1 MPWQQVIWNVRNP
14 RSFKQDSTLKTT
26 FLFFSRNFNK
36 NQWWCYCK
44 ACCCLLLRFFF
55 CMIGK
60 TEPEQWQ
67 QWQIFIAFF
76 LKYDCKV
83 LISSIKILEVCASIS
98 MSKGAVKKWSIFV
111 RKMRWTSKLNSN
123 FKEITSGVDLTV
135 IEKFDPGKTF
145 QPLQVPLHLKN

>member
-1 MPWQQVIWNVRNP
+1 
-14 RSFKQDSTLKTT
+14 
-26 FLFFSRNFNK
+26 
-36 NQWWCYCK
+36 
-44 ACCCLLLRFFF
+44 
-55 CMIGK
+55 MIGK

-83 LISSIKILEVCASIS
+83 LISSVKVLGVYASILV
-98 MSKGAVKKWSIFV
+98 SKGAVKKNEASLLG
-111 RKMRWTSKLNSN
+111 KCRWTSKLNSN

-135 IEKFDPGKTF
+135 IEEFDPGKTF